1 MLLNNVQIINNEQQ
15 FSQIKIKN
23 SKIIDINSFEDK
35 NNVSHDE
42 LTFNFSNAIAFPGL
56 INSHEH
62 LEFNLFAK
70 IGNRLYSDCTEW
82 AIDINKHNREQID
95 IIKKVPLELSYK
107 WGLYKN
113 LICGVTTV
121 INHGDNIN
129 VQYKNLP
136 EVYHKFNYLHSI
148 KFEKKWKVK
157 ILLTPNRLPFVI
169 HIGEGI
175 NEESITEINKLIK
188 WNILGRDLIGVH
200 NIAVNEKQ
208 CKRFKA
214 IVWCPDSNLFLFNKT
229 ANIPVLKS
237 HTNILFGSDSTLTA
251 DWNFWNH
258 LRLANDLNYLTDV
271 ELFLSV
277 SEIASKVWGL
287 KTKGKIEINKSADIV
302 ICKKKLKSNWDSFYS
317 INPEDILLIT
327 KNGNVVFID
336 SEIILQQH
344 IISKDDLDVIYINS
358 VQKYIT
364 KGIRD
369 LMQSI
374 KTFLPDLT
382 FPISLS

>member
-23 SKIIDINSFEDK
+23 SKIIDINSFEDN
-35 NNVSHDE
+35 NNVSHNE

-62 LEFNLFAK
+62 LEFNLFPK

-121 INHGDNIN
+121 INHGDNIK
-129 VQYKNLP
+129 VRYKNLP
-136 EVYHKFNYLHSI
+136 EVYYKFNYLHSI
-148 KFEKKWKVK
+148 KFEKIWKVK

-200 NIAVNEKQ
+200 NIAANEKQ
-208 CKRFKA
+208 CKHFKA

-229 ANIPVLKS
+229 ANIPILKS

-258 LRLANDLNYLTDV
+258 LRLAKDLKYLTDV

-302 ICKKKLKSNWDSFYS
+302 ICKKKLKNNWGSFYS

-344 IISKDDLDVIYINS
+344 FISKDDLDVIYINS

-364 KGIRD
+364 KGVRD

-374 KTFLPDLT
+374 KTFLPDFT
-382 FPISLS
+382 FPISL